1 MKMYFFQGIKILFLF
16 LFISKFQ
23 EVYPFDEVRS
33 ADVRALSLG
42 QMKALSRGIV
52 NPAYLPFFE
61 RKQIGVSVF
70 NRFEMKELST
80 RSLFA
85 LLPNRL
91 LDMNLR
97 LSVFGYNEYQLIE
110 GQAGFAKKLSSEFAI
125 GTSVSYISKNS
136 ILEERIQSYLLADL
150 SFLWRINNAFEWAL
164 TTENLIHTRN
174 SQPTFCFTGV
184 KYELAPTVS
193 VLLESG
199 YDFQNSFSVS
209 AGVEYEI
216 VDKLTV
222 RGGFRN
228 NLKTP
233 SLGFAVR
240 IEHWNIDTA
249 FLFHPT
255 LGVSGGI
262 AVEYL
267 F

>member
-1 MKMYFFQGIKILFLF
+1 MKLYFFRGIRIIFLF

-42 QMKALSRGIV
+42 QIKALSQGLV
-52 NPAYLPFFE
+52 NPAYLPFSE
-61 RKQIGVSVF
+61 QKQIGISVF

-85 LLPNRL
+85 LLPNRW

-110 GQAGFAKKLSSEFAI
+110 GQAGFAKKLSSGFAI
-125 GTSVSYISKNS
+125 GTSVGYITKNS

-150 SFLWRINNAFEWAL
+150 SFLWRINDVFEWAL

-184 KYELAPTVS
+184 KYQLAPTAS

-199 YDFQNSFSVS
+199 VDFQNSFGIS
-209 AGVEYEI
+209 AGIEYEI
-216 VDKLTV
+216 VKELTV

-228 NLKTP
+228 SLQTP

-240 IEHWNIDTA
+240 IEHWNVDTA

>member
-1 MKMYFFQGIKILFLF
+1 MKMYFFRGIKIVFLF

-23 EVYPFDEVRS
+23 AAYPFDEVRS

-42 QMKALSRGIV
+42 QMKALSRGLV
-52 NPAYLPFFE
+52 NPAYLPFSE

-80 RSLFA
+80 RSIFG

-91 LDMNLR
+91 LDMNFR
-97 LSVFGYNEYQLIE
+97 LSVFGYDEYQLIE
-110 GQAGFAKKLSSEFAI
+110 GQAGFAKKISPGFSI
-125 GTSVSYISKNS
+125 GTSVSYITQNS
-136 ILEERIQSYLLADL
+136 ILEERNQTYLLADL
-150 SFLWRINNAFEWAL
+150 SFFWRINDAFEWAL

-174 SQPTFCFTGV
+174 SQPSFCFTGV
-184 KYELAPTVS
+184 KYQLVPTAC

-199 YDFQNSFSVS
+199 FDFQNSFSVS
-209 AGVEYEI
+209 AGLEYEI
-216 VDKLTV
+216 VKELTI
-222 RGGFRN
+222 RCGFRN
-228 NLKTP
+228 NLQTP
-233 SLGFAVR
+233 SLGFA
-240 IEHWNIDTA
+240 IQMEHWNIDTA

-262 AVEYL
+262 AVAYL